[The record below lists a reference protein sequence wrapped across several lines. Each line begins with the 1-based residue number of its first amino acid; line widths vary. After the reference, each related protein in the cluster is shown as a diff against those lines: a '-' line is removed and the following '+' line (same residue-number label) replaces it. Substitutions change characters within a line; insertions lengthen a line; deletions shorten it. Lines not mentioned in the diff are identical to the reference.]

1 MGWLK
6 DDVALITGGG
16 AGLGLALVHRFID
29 EGASV
34 VVLERDANRADSLK
48 RKFGEKIETVVGD
61 VTSYEDNVKAVET
74 AVERFG
80 RLDTFVANAGV
91 FDFFKPLSEFEGPE
105 ISAAFDELLSI
116 RSEER
121 TPWCSCGVGCTH
133 QI

>member
-91 FDFFKPLSEFEGPE
+91 FDFSSHFLNLKGLKFPQPLTSF
-105 ISAAFDELLSI
+105 S
-116 RSEER
+116 RSM
-121 TPWCSCGVGCTH
+121 
-133 QI
+133 